1 MSVTWKPLVI
11 SPDPDLARRL
21 AAVLDELTAGIAVV
35 RTEYPPTGAMAAL
48 VRESGSNICFL
59 DAATNAEHAQLL
71 IAEAAPLVP
80 VAALHHRND
89 ADLILR
95 CLRRGAC
102 EYLADP
108 GLEAVRSVFERLA
121 RAHGS
126 AGRPTGAVYCVV
138 PGKPGSGAS
147 SLAVQLAAELRAGGK
162 ARVLLVDGDP
172 MNGSVAFQLKLKSEF
187 HLGDALR
194 DWHRMDDDL
203 WARLMIPAGGVD
215 VLPAPESAAT
225 RIEVSPAT
233 AASLCGFWR
242 ERYAFTVLDL
252 PDVRAAV
259 DCGFAAVADS
269 LLLVTT
275 NELAAL
281 QSTRR
286 AVGYFDSGAADRTR
300 LRLILNRYMPATG
313 LKREDIKTALGL
325 EPFEILAND
334 YDVMQTALL
343 DGRPAPPNSRFAQ
356 SVHALAARLERKPAA
371 AKSNGS
377 WISALLHR

>member
-1 MSVTWKPLVI
+1 MSVTWKPLLI

-21 AAVLDELTAGIAVV
+21 AAVLDELTPGAAAV
-35 RTEYPPTGAMAAL
+35 RTEYPPMGAMAAL
-48 VRESGSNICFL
+48 ARESGSNICFL
-59 DAATNAEHAQLL
+59 DAATNAEHAQFL

-126 AGRPTGAVYCVV
+126 ASRPTGAVYCVV

-215 VLPAPESAAT
+215 VLPAPESVTT

-233 AASLCGFWR
+233 TASLCGFWR

-286 AVGYFDSGAADRTR
+286 AIGYFDSGAADRTR

-334 YDVMQTALL
+334 YEVMQTALL

-356 SVHALAARLERKPAA
+356 SVQALGARLEHKPAA
-371 AKSNGS
+371 AKPNGS
-377 WISALLHR
+377 WISALFHR

>member
-1 MSVTWKPLVI
+1 MSISWKPLVI
-11 SPDPDLARRL
+11 CPQVDQVRRL
-21 AAVLDELTAGIAVV
+21 AAILDELTPAAAQV
-35 RTEYPPTGAMAAL
+35 RPEYPPAGAMATL
-48 VRESGSNICFL
+48 VRESGCNICFL
-59 DAATNAEHAQLL
+59 DTASNAEHAQLL
-71 IAEAAPLVP
+71 IAEAALLLP
-80 VAALHHRND
+80 VVALHHCND

-108 GLEAVRSVFERLA
+108 GLETVRGVFERLA
-121 RAHGS
+121 RTQS
-126 AGRPTGAVYCVV
+126 PTDRPTGAVYCVA
-138 PGKPGSGAS
+138 PGKPGCGAS

-172 MNGSVAFQLKLKSEF
+172 MNASIAFQLKLKSEF

-203 WARLMIPAGGVD
+203 WARFIVPSAGID
-215 VLPAPESAAT
+215 VLPAPESPAT
-225 RIEVSPAT
+225 RIEVGPPT
-233 AASLCGFWR
+233 ASALCAFWR
-242 ERYAFTVLDL
+242 ERYAYTVLDL
-252 PDVRAAV
+252 PDIRAAV
-259 DCGFAAVADS
+259 DCGFAAVAES

-286 AVGYFDSGAADRTR
+286 AIGYFDSCGGDRTR

-334 YDVMQTALL
+334 YETMQAALL
-343 DGRPAPPNSRFAQ
+343 DGRPAPVASRFAH
-356 SVHALAARLERKPAA
+356 SVQALCARMQRKPAA
-371 AKSNGS
+371 PKSSGS
-377 WISALLHR
+377 WLSTLLHR